1 MSAVK
6 PSSVIVRLPAFL
18 RSAAICGTVNAVNL
32 IEFSTILPFFL
43 KFNLLCANTHAN
55 VCSRQI
61 KALNINLL
69 QQEKE
74 K

>member
-1 MSAVK
+1 
-6 PSSVIVRLPAFL
+6 
-18 RSAAICGTVNAVNL
+18 L

-55 VCSRQI
+55 VCTRQT